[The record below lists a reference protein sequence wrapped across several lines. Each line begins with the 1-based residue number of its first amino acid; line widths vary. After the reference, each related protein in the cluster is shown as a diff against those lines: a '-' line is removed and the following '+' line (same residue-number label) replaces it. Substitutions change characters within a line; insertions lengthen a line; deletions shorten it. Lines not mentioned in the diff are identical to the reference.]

1 MSGAPIPPS
10 DDPLLRQSCHG
21 HRSSLT
27 QPHARGGH
35 AILIVEAD
43 RDVRELLA
51 FSLERAGFTALAAID
66 CHDSGS
72 PDRPTAIVSGLPS
85 GHRGL
90 RRLRQVDRYRRLPVI
105 EVTKPF
111 SPRELV
117 ARVHAH
123 LIRGAGHH
131 TPPTRPGERDPG
143 AAVGEPLP
151 PVGRVT
157 SSPDSVTRD
166 RASTHPASQPRSP
179 RPLVPRSH
187 RSALASLGTRCL
199 SVGRSPPAQRRGLL
213 AFGM

>member
-1 MSGAPIPPS
+1 MPGDPTPS
-10 DDPLLRQSCHG
+10 TEDPLLRQNCHG
-21 HRSSLT
+21 HRIGLT
-27 QPHARGGH
+27 HPHARGRH
-35 AILIVEAD
+35 AVLIVEAD

-51 FSLERAGFTALAAID
+51 FSLERAGFTALVAID

-90 RRLRQVDRYRRLPVI
+90 RRLRQLDRYRRLPVI

-123 LIRGAGHH
+123 LIHGAGHH
-131 TPPTRPGERDPG
+131 PPPGRPGERDPG
-143 AAVGEPLP
+143 AAVGEPMP
-151 PVGRVT
+151 PVGRVA
-157 SSPDSVTRD
+157 SSPDPVTRD
-166 RASTHPASQPRSP
+166 RTSAHPASQQRSP
-179 RPLVPRSH
+179 RRLMPRSH

-199 SVGRSPPAQRRGLL
+199 SVGRSPPDPRRGPL